1 MQTMGK
7 RGLQRFSLV
16 TIGAIAALFLV
27 VPSFRAADTL
37 PAQLTDEQMWAMVA
51 KTGFSEDCGTFRS
64 ENYLSNEISFQN
76 VVVPLKAAAKSGEVY
91 MGVGPEQNF
100 TYIAALEPKMAFI
113 VDVRCGNMREHLL
126 YKALFEMSDN
136 RVDFL
141 SRLFSI
147 KRPPGLNNNAAA
159 SEIFAAL
166 AKLQRDESYFE
177 KNLQDVEDLLVK
189 THKFGLGAD
198 DLDGIDTI
206 YRVFYLNG
214 LNINYSS
221 TPFGGGGGGGGRG
234 NMPTYRDLMTATD
247 QQGKSFI
254 GVNRSF
260 LGTEESYKVIRD
272 LERKNLIVPLVDNFA
287 GPKAIRSVGKY
298 LRDHQATVSA
308 FYLSN
313 VEQYLFMDGIE
324 DKFYANVKSLPW
336 TPASVFIR
344 SGRPGASYGGFNN
357 GGLVSMLSPI
367 QDDLKAYE
375 AGDVRAWNDVVDMSK
390 VP

>member
-1 MQTMGK
+1 MHTIWK
-7 RGLQRFSLV
+7 RGFLSLKPV
-16 TIGAIAALFLV
+16 RICTIATLLII

-37 PAQLTDEQMWAMVA
+37 PAQLTDEQMWGMIA
-51 KTGFSEDCGTFRS
+51 KTGFSDDCGNFRS

-76 VVVPLKAAAKSGEVY
+76 VVEPLKAAVKSGEVY
-91 MGVGPEQNF
+91 LGVGPEQNF
-100 TYIAALEPKMAFI
+100 TYIAALHPKMAFI

-141 SRLFSI
+141 SRLFSL
-147 KRPPGLNNNAAA
+147 KRPAGLSNNAAA

-166 AKLQRDESYFE
+166 AKIQPDQTYFE
-177 KNLQDVEDLLVK
+177 KNAQEVEDLLLK
-189 THKFGLGAD
+189 THKFGLSAD

-206 YRVFYLNG
+206 YRVFYLYG
-214 LNINYSS
+214 PGINYSA
-221 TPFGGGGGGGGRG
+221 TPLGGGGGRG
-234 NMPTYRDLMTATD
+234 GMPTYRDLMIATD
-247 QQGKSFI
+247 QQGKSLA

-260 LGTEESYKVIRD
+260 LGTEESYKIIRD

-287 GPKAIRSVGKY
+287 GPKAIRSIGKY
-298 LRDHQATVSA
+298 LREHDATVSA

-324 DKFYANVKSLPW
+324 DKFYENVKTLPLN
-336 TPASVFIR
+336 PSSVFIR
-344 SGRPGASYGGFNN
+344 SGRPGTSIGAYNSS

-367 QDDLKAYE
+367 QEVLKAYE
-375 AGDVRAWNDVVDMSK
+375 AGDVRVWNDVVDMSN